1 MVNKQQWKVTFLLC
15 TSDLPQWEI
24 FLHWQENALL
34 FFFFLVNVE
43 NLKMYLQLFVT
54 TSHLYRAVQAQR
66 VSVSSTEV
74 PRSIKQSLSDTWKRK
89 GGFASLQPCSPSKA
103 PAWLC
108 GPGRHRV
115 VGKGQSHGRPSPHFH
130 LLLLA
135 LVPHPSKPL
144 WCCLSCLGSLEVVF
158 THFYGAA
165 FPLESLSYRQ
175 PVSTILPLSAVLPF
189 STLPGLSHS
198 AALAACQGRAAGL
211 CQAGMRGA
219 QAANPGERGAGGR
232 GCGVTC
238 SRPPWCQENLVQV

>member
-1 MVNKQQWKVTFLLC
+1 MEGKGRPLLASSPAHPARPPHGSAGQAGTVWWGRVSPAADLHHIS
-15 TSDLPQWEI
+15 TSC
-24 FLHWQENALL
+24 
-34 FFFFLVNVE
+34 
-43 NLKMYLQLFVT
+43 
-54 TSHLYRAVQAQR
+54 RAV
-66 VSVSSTEV
+66 SV
-74 PRSIKQSLSDTWKRK
+74 
-89 GGFASLQPCSPSKA
+89 
-103 PAWLC
+103 
-108 GPGRHRV
+108 
-115 VGKGQSHGRPSPHFH
+115 
-130 LLLLA
+130 LLA

>member
-74 PRSIKQSLSDTWKRK
+74 PRSIKQSLSDTWKGK

-108 GPGRHRV
+108 RPGRHRV
-115 VGKGQSHGRPSPHFH
+115 VGKGQSRSRPSPHFH
-130 LLLLA
+130 LL
-135 LVPHPSKPL
+135 PS
-144 WCCLSCLGSLEVVF
+144 CV
-158 THFYGAA
+158 
-165 FPLESLSYRQ
+165 
-175 PVSTILPLSAVLPF
+175 
-189 STLPGLSHS
+189 S
-198 AALAACQGRAAGL
+198 AAGTGASPQQTPLMLPELPRFSRGGIYTFLRCCFPSWIPKLPATRLNNSTPVCSFTFLNSPRAFSQRCPSSLPRPSSWAVSGWDAG
-211 CQAGMRGA
+211 CTG
-219 QAANPGERGAGGR
+219 
-232 GCGVTC
+232 
-238 SRPPWCQENLVQV
+238 S